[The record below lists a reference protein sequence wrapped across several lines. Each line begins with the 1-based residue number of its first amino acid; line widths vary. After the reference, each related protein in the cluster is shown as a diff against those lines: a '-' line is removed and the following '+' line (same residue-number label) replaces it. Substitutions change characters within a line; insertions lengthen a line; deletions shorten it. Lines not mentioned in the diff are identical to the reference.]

1 MYHHSICHS
10 LLQSIQS
17 NLRKAQ
23 ADAIELRNEA
33 KSLSAVAD
41 LKEKACKEPKTLNF
55 VFGINIGNRKM
66 DGCFMYNCSRLIKM
80 YEKVGPQL
88 EGGV

>member
-1 MYHHSICHS
+1 M
-10 LLQSIQS
+10 
-17 NLRKAQ
+17 LRQAQ
-23 ADAIELRNEA
+23 AQALELRNNT
-33 KSLSAVAD
+33 KT
-41 LKEKACKEPKTLNF
+41 LKAIAEQKDKACKEPKTLNF

-80 YEKVGPQL
+80 HENVGPQL